1 MCPQRSKGLYTE
13 SMQTTLY
20 FHGGAG
26 GVTGSNFLLRSNP
39 EQGRGTTILVDC
51 GLFQGKH
58 SCEEENWKPFSYNP
72 IDISYLIVTHAHIDH
87 IGRIPK
93 LVHEGFRGR
102 IIGTEATKALAEP
115 MLLDS
120 VELLE
125 SEANRHGHE
134 PLYGAAD
141 VAAAMEYWEGVPYHK
156 TLDLN
161 DGFTLELYD
170 AGHILGSA
178 LIRISRAG
186 KAIVFTGDL
195 GGGNS
200 PLLAPVE
207 YPGGATYLV
216 MESVYGDTVRTKD
229 ENRREQLEDIIEDTV
244 ARGGTLLIPAF
255 STERTQDLLFEIR
268 ALMIEKRIPSIPVFL
283 DSPLAHKI
291 TAAFVAYPEYF
302 APALRERVK
311 KDEQIFS
318 FPQMQYTESV
328 GASRDIW
335 KTTGPKIIL
344 AGSGMSNGGRV
355 VHHEKMLLPDKK
367 STLLIVG
374 YQAAGSIGRRL
385 LEGASEVTV
394 FREKIPVRAK
404 ISSLYGYSAHMDG
417 EELVEFV
424 NTIAPSLKEVYVVM
438 GEPHAAAILT
448 QRIRDYLGVKATA
461 PEAGE
466 QVVLDL

>member
-1 MCPQRSKGLYTE
+1 
-13 SMQTTLY
+13 MQTTLY

-26 GVTGSNFLLRSNP
+26 RVTGSNFLLDTG
-39 EQGRGTTILVDC
+39 EGKFLVDC

-58 SCEEENWKPFSYNP
+58 SCEEENWKPFPYNP
-72 IDISYLIVTHAHIDH
+72 ADISYLIITHAHIDH

-93 LVHEGFRGR
+93 LVREGFRGR
-102 IIGTEATKALAEP
+102 IISTEATYALAEP

-125 SEANRHGHE
+125 SEATRHNHK
-134 PLYGAAD
+134 PLYGATD
-141 VAAAMEYWEGVPYHK
+141 VATAMKYWEGVPYHK
-156 TLDLN
+156 ILELT

-178 LIRISRAG
+178 LVRISRAG
-186 KAIVFTGDL
+186 RAIVFTGDL

-200 PLLAPVE
+200 PLLSPVE
-207 YPGGATYLV
+207 YPLGATYLV
-216 MESVYGDTVRTKD
+216 MESVYGDTVRRED

-268 ALMIEKRIPSIPVFL
+268 ALMVEKRIPPIPVYL
-283 DSPLAHKI
+283 DSPLAQKI
-291 TAAFVAYPEYF
+291 TTAFLMHPEYF
-302 APALRERVK
+302 AEALRERIK
-311 KDEQIFS
+311 KGEQVFS
-318 FPQMQYTESV
+318 FPELHYTESV
-328 GASRDIW
+328 QTSRAIW
-335 KTTGPKIIL
+335 KATGPKIIL

-355 VHHEKMLLPDKK
+355 LYHEKALLPDKN

-374 YQAAGSIGRRL
+374 YQAAGSIGRRFV
-385 LEGASEVTV
+385 EGAREIQLLG
-394 FREKIPVRAK
+394 EKISVRAK

-424 NTIAPSLKEVYVVM
+424 NKIARSLKEAYVVM

-448 QRIRDYLGVKATA
+448 QRLRDYLGVKAVA

-466 QVVLDL
+466 KVTLDL